1 MALCMV
7 IIPIMIR
14 LAPRIGM
21 IDIPEER
28 KVHVKPIPRVGG
40 VGIVLGAMLPAILW
54 LPFEDVYIAYI
65 IGCLVL
71 LAFGVL
77 DDIKELGH
85 YTKFIGQFIAAI
97 TLVYYGDLYV
107 YHFPFMGVEHL
118 SEDIGKP
125 FTVFA
130 LMGMMN
136 ATNHSDGLDGLA
148 GGLSLTSFIAIA
160 YLIFQTGDHPATI
173 IVLAALGGIFG
184 FLRFNT
190 HPAIVFMGDGG
201 SQFLGFTLGA
211 IVVMLTQSVNPALSA
226 AIPLLLLGLPVVD
239 ILAVFAQ
246 RIYHKMNWFKAS
258 KNHIH
263 HRLLELGFHHQE
275 SVVIIYLI
283 QIFLVTCGV
292 FLIYESDYLISGLY
306 VLVCGSLFAFLLVSE
321 RRGWH
326 AHKTSA
332 DGVLSK
338 IIGLVSQHKAL
349 STVPYRLLNLAIP
362 FVFILSSLS
371 AKNVTP
377 DISITSV
384 LLLCLFGVALT
395 IKQKPLANAIYKV
408 IVYVTAAFVIYFEDK
423 YLINILNSTET
434 LDMALFGMIA
444 LCVGLVIKYSGEDGF
459 RTTPMDYLM
468 VAAIGVSAIILN
480 LEEAMHEYAVL
491 LVKLLIVFYASE
503 IILNKSRKLIS
514 EIGVSII
521 ITHGILIYK
530 GMSVLFG

>member
-7 IIPIMIR
+7 IIPMMIR

-28 KVHVKPIPRVGG
+28 KVHAKPIPRVGG

-54 LPFEDVYIAYI
+54 LPFEDVYVAYI

-85 YTKFIGQFIAAI
+85 YTKFIGQLIAAI

-107 YHFPFMGVEHL
+107 YHFPFMGVEYL
-118 SEDIGKP
+118 SADIGKP

-148 GGLSLTSFIAIA
+148 GGLSLVSFIAIA
-160 YLIFQTGDHPATI
+160 YLIYQTGDNIAII
-173 IVLAALGGIFG
+173 IVMAALGGIFG

-201 SQFLGFTLGA
+201 SQFLGFTLGT
-211 IVVMLTQSVNPALSA
+211 IVVLLTQNINPALSA
-226 AIPLLLLGLPVVD
+226 ALPLLLLGLPVVD
-239 ILAVFAQ
+239 IIAVFAQ

-283 QIFLVTCGV
+283 QIFLVSCGV
-292 FLIYESDYLISGLY
+292 FLIYESDYLISALY
-306 VLVCGSLFAFLLVSE
+306 LFTCGSLFAFLLISE
-321 RRGWH
+321 RSGWR
-326 AHKTSA
+326 AHKASVE
-332 DGVLSK
+332 GGLSK
-338 IIGLVSQHKAL
+338 IIGLVSQHQAL

-362 FVFILSSLS
+362 FIFVISSLS
-371 AKNVTP
+371 AQNVSS
-377 DISITSV
+377 DISITSIV
-384 LLLCLFGVALT
+384 LLFLFVFALVLKNRIVANSL
-395 IKQKPLANAIYKV
+395 YKIV
-408 IVYVTAAFVIYFEDK
+408 VYVTAAFAIYFEDK
-423 YLINILNSTET
+423 YLAGIFNATEMFDIL
-434 LDMALFGMIA
+434 LFGLIA
-444 LCVGLVIKYSGEDGF
+444 LCVGLVIKYSEKDDF

-468 VAAIGVSAIILN
+468 VTAIGVSAIILN
-480 LEEAMHEYAVL
+480 LEEAMHGYAAL

-503 IILNKSRKLIS
+503 LVLNKSRKFIS

-521 ITHGILIYK
+521 ITHCILIYK
-530 GMSVLFG
+530 GMSAVIG

>member
-7 IIPIMIR
+7 IIPVMIR

-28 KVHVKPIPRVGG
+28 KVHAKPIPRVGG
-40 VGIVLGAMLPAILW
+40 VGIVLGALIPCLLW
-54 LPFEDVYIAYI
+54 LPFEDVHIAYI

-97 TLVYYGDLYV
+97 TLVYYGGVYV
-107 YHFPFMGVEHL
+107 YHFPFMGIEYL

-148 GGLSLTSFIAIA
+148 GGLSLISFIAIA
-160 YLIFQTGDHPATI
+160 YLIFQAGNNPAMI
-173 IVLAALGGIFG
+173 IVVSAMGGIFG

-201 SQFLGFTLGA
+201 SQFLGFTLGT
-211 IVVMLTQSVNPALSA
+211 IVVLLTQSINPALSA
-226 AIPLLLLGLPVVD
+226 AIPLLLLGLPVID
-239 ILAVFAQ
+239 ILGVFAQ

-263 HRLLELGFHHQE
+263 HRLLELGFYHQE

-283 QIFLVTCGV
+283 QFFLVACGV
-292 FLIYESDYLISGLY
+292 LLIYESDYLIAGIYLF
-306 VLVCGSLFAFLLVSE
+306 VCSVLFAFLLISE
-321 RRGWH
+321 RTGWRMH
-326 AHKTSA
+326 TTSSE
-332 DGVLSK
+332 GMLSK
-338 IIGLVSQHKAL
+338 IIGLASQHKAL
-349 STVPYRLLNLAIP
+349 STVPYRILNLAIP
-362 FVFILSSLS
+362 FVFIATSFS
-371 AKNVTP
+371 AQNVSY
-377 DISITSV
+377 DISLASALLLILLITS
-384 LLLCLFGVALT
+384 LMIKNRLF
-395 IKQKPLANAIYKV
+395 ANGLYKV
-408 IVYVTAAFVIYFEDK
+408 VVYVTAAFVIYYEDK
-423 YLINILNSTET
+423 YLASNFNATEMFDIL
-434 LDMALFGMIA
+434 LFGLIA
-444 LCVGLVIKYSGEDGF
+444 LSVGLVIKYSGENDF
-459 RTTPMDYLM
+459 RTTPMDYFM
-468 VAAIGVSAIILN
+468 VAAIGISAIFLN
-480 LEEAMHEYAVL
+480 LEESMHDYAI
-491 LVKLLIVFYASE
+491 LVIKLLIIFYASE
-503 IILNKSRKLIS
+503 IVLNKSRKLIS

-521 ITHGILIYK
+521 ITHCILIYK
-530 GMSVLFG
+530 GASIF